1 MTSEPR
7 YTKKTTAAPTPVE
20 AKTVTALDRARELMP
35 KIEKAKAKLGAG
47 E

>member
-1 MTSEPR
+1 MTSDLR
-7 YTKKTTAAPTPVE
+7 DKKKTTVE